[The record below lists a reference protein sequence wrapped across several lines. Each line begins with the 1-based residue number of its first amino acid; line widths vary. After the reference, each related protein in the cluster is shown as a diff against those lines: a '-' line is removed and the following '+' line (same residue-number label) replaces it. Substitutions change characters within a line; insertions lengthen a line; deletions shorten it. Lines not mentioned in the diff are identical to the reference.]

1 MLSPILTGFMLCFSL
16 NCVVGAQNTYLF
28 RQGMRNEYVYTLAI
42 FCILSDLLL
51 ITIGVYGMSL
61 IVNQFYIDVFLL
73 LSAACLF
80 GYGFIRIKNIVGLS
94 YNLNEKVYMQK
105 NLRKSMLTM
114 IAFTLLN
121 PHVYLD
127 TIILIG
133 SASLQYNDNEK
144 LYYILGATFASVIF
158 FYGVAAISKLFSSF
172 SKNIILLK
180 IIDFIMGIILFIIAI
195 MMLKASS
202 FI

>member
-80 GYGFIRIKNIVGLS
+80 VYGFIRIKNIVGLS

-144 LYYILGATFASVIF
+144 
-158 FYGVAAISKLFSSF
+158 
-172 SKNIILLK
+172 IIVP
-180 IIDFIMGIILFIIAI
+180 
-195 MMLKASS
+195 
-202 FI
+202 

>member
-144 LYYILGATFASVIF
+144 L
-158 FYGVAAISKLFSSF
+158 
-172 SKNIILLK
+172 
-180 IIDFIMGIILFIIAI
+180 
-195 MMLKASS
+195 
-202 FI
+202 

>member
-80 GYGFIRIKNIVGLS
+80 VYGFIRIKNIVGLS

-105 NLRKSMLTM
+105 KSKKKY
-114 IAFTLLN
+114 
-121 PHVYLD
+121 VD
-127 TIILIG
+127 
-133 SASLQYNDNEK
+133 NDCIHFIESTC
-144 LYYILGATFASVIF
+144 LSGHYYFNWECFFAI
-158 FYGVAAISKLFSSF
+158 
-172 SKNIILLK
+172 
-180 IIDFIMGIILFIIAI
+180 
-195 MMLKASS
+195 
-202 FI
+202 

>member
-1 MLSPILTGFMLCFSL
+1 
-16 NCVVGAQNTYLF
+16 
-28 RQGMRNEYVYTLAI
+28 
-42 FCILSDLLL
+42 
-51 ITIGVYGMSL
+51 
-61 IVNQFYIDVFLL
+61 
-73 LSAACLF
+73 
-80 GYGFIRIKNIVGLS
+80 
-94 YNLNEKVYMQK
+94 MQK